1 MSPKKGRKEKRKE
14 RKGGKSGERQT
25 GSMPTNYEC
34 KVMVI
39 LISSAK
45 NGRNKTEN
53 VSTVFLSLAPRVH
66 YSECSLIHT
75 LSAPITRKIIE
86 IQYICRPGCEEFISQ
101 PRFIAMRLSP
111 QDLVRD
117 RSSRCNHDRAR
128 QSPEICITIKSRFLM
143 DAITICVNAN
153 FQKGTPLCS

>member
-1 MSPKKGRKEKRKE
+1 
-14 RKGGKSGERQT
+14 
-25 GSMPTNYEC
+25 
-34 KVMVI
+34 MVI

-75 LSAPITRKIIE
+75 LSASITRKIIE
-86 IQYICRPGCEEFISQ
+86 IQYICRPDCEEFISQ

-128 QSPEICITIKSRFLM
+128 QSSEICITIKSRLLM

-153 FQKGTPLCS
+153 FQKGTPLCIWLIYLHRSIRAIVWKSFITIQSRINKWIKTPK